1 VVGVGLSLLAFFV
14 VRKVFDR
21 RRGVELPVEE

>member
-1 VVGVGLSLLAFFV
+1 VGIGVGVLAVWV

-21 RRGVELPVEE
+21 RRGVQLPVEE